1 MTNPRLILVLFAAS
15 LQAGTYTVTTN
26 TDTLPAGVAGELR
39 FVIEQLNSLGMPDPD
54 SEIVFNLAPG
64 LETITLAGPLPTL
77 NLNNDYL
84 STINGANLN
93 MMALPTAT
101 IDGANFPGF
110 TLNQIDGLFG
120 FTLENLTL
128 QNCRVLGADG
138 TMMAPFGNP
147 ALGGSLNG
155 LIFMPG
161 TIVFENVQFLSS
173 VAQGGNAF
181 GPPGTGGSAQGGAVW
196 YFGLSP
202 FIVQGSAVFDGT
214 VVPGSPAPVPNT
226 SSAWSVLAASMG
238 MGPFELNPSMGNT
251 ISFTDS
257 FYIIGDLE
265 QNGPGTVSLSTTST
279 AQPSGDSPFDP
290 GVYYTS
296 GSVSINQGTF
306 RLDGQ
311 TFQTPEGALL
321 PLPAFGTQFGD
332 FTLGSLGTLSGNGI
346 VFASENFSTFI
357 NGEVRPDPGIL
368 MFLGDVFFQAGSEIY
383 TAVSPSATSMV
394 MHAGFPMI
402 SPPLDLTQA
411 TLYVDLQS
419 GAYTSPAVY
428 ALFFSD
434 LPFNGLFQQI
444 VVTSNNMTI
453 ATSSNELSFDF
464 NFEGNPSTILYSPLS
479 APNSVLMPFNIPFG
493 ATTANI
499 VIGEVTIPSLVL
511 YDPCAGLIVISLLS
525 PGSGAAALSTFF
537 ANQSVLTTQ
546 ALGSIIYGLNDQC
559 VRKRG
564 GGAAHV
570 GGPVVR
576 WMEEKNRLLVQN
588 AADVPSPRASRE
600 EPAEAEKPVRPAFFP
615 QKKKPP
621 SYSLSLT
628 PLGQFQQQDEIL
640 TSTAFFPSYR
650 TKTGGAILGLDYIGM
665 ETILVGGAATYA
677 FTDLTVGDGGGGQ
690 QTWSVFGT
698 VYSSFTFDHFFF
710 NLLATGSYNHNNAVR
725 NFAPVPGETL
735 EIQAATP
742 LGIRTVY
749 TFDTSGIP
757 GGTAFSKYST
767 YQLVP
772 HVDFNYE
779 IGFGPSFSLV
789 PFLLSDCSI
798 AFTESIVETG
808 DSVLALGTCGG
819 GVSLNT
825 EADSLTTFILQS
837 EAGVNFFEQ
846 MKMTKGRA
854 LIFRQKLSYVNRY
867 TVPYTSR
874 SKLIDSV
881 SYVETP
887 IHLPMQHMF
896 GSSAEV
902 IFRRK
907 WVSAILTYEGIVGS
921 GYMSNAGY
929 FRLAFDF

>member
-1 MTNPRLILVLFAAS
+1 MDKRLILALFTAS
-15 LQAGTYTVTTN
+15 LHAGTYTVTTN
-26 TDTLPAGVAGELR
+26 TDTLPMGAAGELR
-39 FVIEQLNSLGMPDPD
+39 DVIETLNALGVPDPD
-54 SEIVFNLAPG
+54 SEIVFMLAPG
-64 LETITLAGPLPTL
+64 METITLAGSLPTL

-84 STINGANLN
+84 STINGMNPN
-93 MMALPTAT
+93 MVPTT

-110 TLNQIDGLFG
+110 TLNQIDSAFG
-120 FTLENLTL
+120 FTLQNLTM

-138 TMMAPFGNP
+138 TMMAPFGDS
-147 ALGGSLNG
+147 AAGGSLSG

-161 TIVFENVQFLSS
+161 SIVFEDVQFLSS

-181 GPPGTGGSAQGGAVW
+181 GPPGTGGSAQGGAVY

-202 FIVQGSAVFDGT
+202 FIVQGSAVFDGA
-214 VVPGSPAPVPNT
+214 VLPGSPAPVPNT
-226 SSAWSVLAASMG
+226 SLGWSMLAASMG
-238 MGPFELNPSMGNT
+238 MGPFEFNPGMGDT

-257 FYIIGDLE
+257 FQIIGDLE

-290 GVYYTS
+290 GVYYVS
-296 GSVSINQGTF
+296 GSVSVNQGTF

-332 FTLGSLGTLSGNGI
+332 FTLAGIATLSGNGI
-346 VFASENFSTFI
+346 LFASEGFSTFI
-357 NGEVRPDPGIL
+357 SGAVRPDPGIL

-383 TAVSPSATSMV
+383 TAVSPAATSMV
-394 MHAGFPMI
+394 MHAGFPMT

-411 TLYVDLQS
+411 TLNIDLQS

-444 VVTSNNMTI
+444 VVTSNSMTL
-453 ATSSNELSFDF
+453 ATSSNELSFNF
-464 NFEGNPSTILYSPLS
+464 NFDGNPSTILYSPLS
-479 APNSVLMPFNIPFG
+479 APNSILMPFNIPFG
-493 ATTANI
+493 ATTADI

-525 PGSGAAALSTFF
+525 PGSGAAALATFF
-537 ANQSVLTTQ
+537 ANQSSLTTQ
-546 ALGSIIYGLNDQC
+546 ALGSITFGLNEQC
-559 VRKRG
+559 VRKRS
-564 GGAAHV
+564 GGAAHA
-570 GGPVVR
+570 GGPVVN
-576 WMEEKNRLLVQN
+576 WGEERNLLLVQN
-588 AADVPSPRASRE
+588 ASDAAPPRPPRE
-600 EPAEAEKPVRPAFFP
+600 EPEEEKKPERPLFFP
-615 QKKKPP
+615 QKKKKPN
-621 SYSLSLT
+621 YSLSLT
-628 PLGQFQQQDEIL
+628 PLGQFQEQDEVL
-640 TSTAFFPSYR
+640 TSTAYFPSYR
-650 TKTGGAILGLDYIGM
+650 TKTGGAILGVDYIGM

-698 VYSSFTFDHFFF
+698 AYSSFTFDHFFF
-710 NLLATGSYNHNNAVR
+710 SLLATGSYNHNSAVR
-725 NFAPVPGETL
+725 KFAPVPGETL

-749 TFDTSGIP
+749 TFDTAGIP

-798 AFTESIVETG
+798 SFTDTIVETG

-825 EADSLTTFILQS
+825 EADALTTFMLQS

-846 MKMTKGRA
+846 MKMTKGRT
-854 LIFRQKLSYVNRY
+854 LIFRQKASYVNRY

-874 SKLIDSV
+874 SKLIDSE

-887 IHLPMQHMF
+887 VSLPMQHMF
-896 GSSAEV
+896 GAAAEM

-907 WVSAILTYEGIVGS
+907 WVSAIFTYEGFIGS
-921 GYMSNAGY
+921 GFMSNAGY
-929 FRLAFDF
+929 CRLAFDF